1 MMQEQNMSTMIA
13 SLRKAKGMTQA
24 ELADRLNV
32 TDKAVSKWERG
43 LSCPDIALL
52 PKLAEIFGVS
62 VDELMQ
68 VRETAV
74 PAKKPTDIPA
84 LIRVILKGVAAALG
98 IAVTVIT
105 VLDGELSSKSA
116 LIMLG
121 LGLACL
127 AVSALNEEK

>member
-1 MMQEQNMSTMIA
+1 MQEQNMSTMIA

-84 LIRVILKGVAAALG
+84 LIRVILKGVAAAMG

>member
-1 MMQEQNMSTMIA
+1 MQEQNMSTMIA

-32 TDKAVSKWERG
+32 TDKGVSKWERG

-68 VRETAV
+68 IRETAV

-84 LIRVILKGVAAALG
+84 LIRVILKGVAAAMG

>member
-1 MMQEQNMSTMIA
+1 MSTMIA

-24 ELADRLNV
+24 ELADRLNI

-84 LIRVILKGVAAALG
+84 LIRVILKGVAAAMG